1 MTKNPPDI
9 SCPCISGKKDCGGP
23 CHETSPVHG
32 TPLTNTSGCEKFK
45 ICRISGDRKM
55 CARMAQLGFL
65 PGSEI
70 ELICPGKAKKPCM
83 VRLKGATV
91 TLNELLAEHIYVTP
105 A

>member
-9 SCPCISGKKDCGGP
+9 NCPCLAGEKNCGGVW
-23 CHETSPVHG
+23 HETQSVHG
-32 TPLTNTSGCEKFK
+32 TPLTSNAGCEKMK

-70 ELICPGKAKKPCM
+70 ELICPGEARKPCM
-83 VRLKGATV
+83 VRVKGATV
-91 TLNELLAEHIYVTP
+91 TLNELQAEHIYVTP